1 MTHWSPARFVPEC
14 MVFVEGGAAKSGE
27 EGLTAAITAVALIP

>member
-14 MVFVEGGAAKSGE
+14 MVFVEGGAAESGE
-27 EGLTAAITAVALIP
+27 KVLTATITAVALIP